1 MPTTYKLI
9 SSNVLASA
17 TGSVTFSSIPSTY
30 TDLTLQMSVRTNV
43 ATLGD
48 RINVTVNGST
58 TGIYGE
64 ILLRG
69 DGSAIANNYNAN
81 LSSATDIYVNGNT
94 STASTF
100 ASGELYFPNYA
111 GGTKKTLGIFSA
123 AENNASSGAGSYMG
137 LLAYII
143 DTASAISSI
152 QIVPL
157 TGPNFLA
164 NSSFYLYGIK
174 NS

>member
-1 MPTTYKLI
+1 MANTYKLI
-9 SSNVLASA
+9 ASNTVSGSS
-17 TGSVTFSSIPSTY
+17 TTTITFSSIPSTY
-30 TDLTLQMSVRTNV
+30 TDLVLQMSVRTNV

-48 RINVTVNGST
+48 RINVTVNGL

-69 DGSAIANNYNAN
+69 DGSAVANNYNTN
-81 LSSATDIYVNGNT
+81 LSSAGDIYVNGNT
-94 STASTF
+94 ATASTF
-100 ASGELYFPNYA
+100 ATGEMYFPSYA
-111 GGTKKTLGIFSA
+111 GSANKVLGIISS
-123 AENNASSGAGSYMG
+123 AENAAGSGAGSYTG
-137 LLAYII
+137 LLAYSINT
-143 DTASAISSI
+143 TAAISSI